1 MGQAW
6 GNLQSTFKSKI
17 PEEKVR
23 AIIDHIFDRAI
34 KDAKDRAKSKDPSSP
49 QIEKNTLT
57 FDEMHSAIVQVFQEL
72 NKNIPGAKYAPPTKD
87 QVAEMLKNFDTNED
101 KQIDREEFSKFV
113 QKFTVDLVRIYAKE
127 LLIMTVAIP
136 AAALVTKRATRGVPF
151 LGNLVAKIP
160 TTVFVAGV
168 TSAAVVLFNK

>member
-1 MGQAW
+1 MGQALA
-6 GNLQSTFKSKI
+6 NLQRAFESKI

-23 AIIDHIFDRAI
+23 AITDRIFDRVI
-34 KDAKDRAKSKDPSSP
+34 DDAKKKAKDSSSQ
-49 QIEKNTLT
+49 QIEKSTLT
-57 FDEMHSAIVQVFQEL
+57 FDGMHSAIVQVFQEL